1 MRFIF
6 AFCFFTYGYQA
17 FGQYDNFDFETGYD
31 SYKNVFSR
39 FSEERINGQV
49 KELKRV
55 SKSRVY
61 LHVELNRNHQ
71 IVKEYEYADT
81 LHLSRTKIYSKEKII
96 KETEYRDGT
105 PSKHILY
112 KYDKSGN
119 LISRDFLTNNK
130 TLTNRV
136 TYQYDK
142 SGRLLIRNYG
152 VQYGFDQFLYD
163 GDTVTW
169 KLTFNE
175 KQVLKG
181 VISKIRR
188 EKVELIILHKLD
200 TTSDVHF
207 KQRIKPTREYQT
219 KWDDNKNITE
229 TSEFEYDLVGNK
241 IAKSFKINQFN
252 SNKLVKSISN
262 YNTDLLKGEFT
273 TEFFYNNQDLLDSEV
288 SKQGNHVEERKYE
301 YDEHGNCILLGS
313 FTYRFLYDRIGNWT
327 IKQRL
332 NKKNSSTTEIINGET
347 MTKKYTEDTWT
358 DEEKREIIYFD

>member
-6 AFCFFTYGYQA
+6 AFCFFTCGYQA
-17 FGQYDNFDFETGYD
+17 FGQYDNFDFETGHD

-49 KELKRV
+49 KELKRG
-55 SKSRVY
+55 SKSEVY

-71 IVKEYEYADT
+71 IVKEHEYADT
-81 LHLSRTKIYSKEKII
+81 LHLSRTKTYSKEKIT

-105 PSKHILY
+105 PSKYIHY

-119 LISRDFLTNNK
+119 LISRDFLTNK
-130 TLTNRV
+130 TLTSRV

-142 SGRLLIRNYG
+142 SGRLLFRNYSTKN
-152 VQYGFDQFLYD
+152 GFDQFIYD
-163 GDTVTW
+163 GDTVIW

-175 KQVLKG
+175 KKVLKE

-188 EKVELIILHKLD
+188 EKIELIIFHKLD
-200 TTSDVHF
+200 TTSDVYF
-207 KQRIKPTREYQT
+207 KQRIKPIREYQK

-229 TSEFEYDLVGNK
+229 TSEFAYDSVGNK

-273 TEFFYNNQDLLDSEV
+273 TEFFYNNQGLLDSEV
-288 SKQGNHVEERKYE
+288 SKHGNRVEERKYE

-313 FTYRFLYDRIGNWT
+313 FTYRFLYDKNENWT
-327 IKQRL
+327 IKQRF
-332 NKKNSSTTEIINGET
+332 NKKNSSSTEIISGET

-358 DEEKREIIYFD
+358 DEEKRNIIYFD